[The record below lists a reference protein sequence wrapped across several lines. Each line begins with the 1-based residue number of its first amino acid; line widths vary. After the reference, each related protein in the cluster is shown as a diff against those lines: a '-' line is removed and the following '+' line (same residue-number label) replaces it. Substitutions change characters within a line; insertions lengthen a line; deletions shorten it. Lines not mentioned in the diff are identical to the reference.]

1 MHDRPTDF
9 KVDAFKFFTG
19 GGEGGVEVGVKR
31 YYENSDNYACA
42 Y

>member
-19 GGEGGVEVGVKR
+19 GGGGVEVGVKR
-31 YYENSDNYACA
+31 YYENSDNYACT